1 MPLLTCGGLPTFSQP
16 ETMTMRKPKLA
27 KPKRPEHLP
36 QKPSKLIRR
45 ALQDLEAVER
55 SPKYSVHM
63 GFYHS
68 PRAIDD
74 ACAVCFAGAVIA
86 RAGNKTNRWLDP
98 DQFPPATR
106 AKLYALDQFRRG
118 HVAEGIF
125 KLLAYPEDVPIDA
138 RADMHVPEYDAN
150 PAGFKS
156 ALREMATRLEGFK
169 L

>member
-1 MPLLTCGGLPTFSQP
+1 MH
-16 ETMTMRKPKLA
+16 KPKLA

-45 ALQDLEAVER
+45 ALQDLEAVEH
-55 SPKYSVHM
+55 SPKYEVHM

-68 PRAIDD
+68 PRAMHIANDK
-74 ACAVCFAGAVIA
+74 CYVCFAGAVIA
-86 RAGNKTNRWLDP
+86 RAGNRKDRWIDP

-106 AKLYALDQFRRG
+106 DKLYALDQFRRG
-118 HVAEGIF
+118 RVAEGLF
-125 KLLAYPEDVPIDA
+125 KLLAYPEDVPVDA
-138 RADMHVPEYDAN
+138 RADMHVPEYAAD
-150 PAGFKS
+150 PVGFKS